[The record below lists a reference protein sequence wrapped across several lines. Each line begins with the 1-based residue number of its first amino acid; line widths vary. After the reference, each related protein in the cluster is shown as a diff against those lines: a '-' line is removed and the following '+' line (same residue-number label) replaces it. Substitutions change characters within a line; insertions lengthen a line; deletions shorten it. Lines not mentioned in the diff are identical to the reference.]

1 MSFSLSPGI
10 TSTETDL
17 SAIIPNVSASN
28 AATVG
33 QFMWGVVEEVMEAD
47 NEQQLV
53 NLTGKP
59 TNAVYT
65 DFMCASSFLAYATG
79 LFFVRVVHSDAL
91 NASATATAGGTGQLI
106 KNLSVYET
114 LVFSSS
120 PNLWVAKYPGA
131 LGDNVG
137 VAWAD
142 ATGFNAVDSNDD
154 PTWPWAG
161 LFSQAPSSG
170 AFHIV
175 VYDAGGG
182 ITGTIGSVLE
192 KYTNSSLTP
201 GSLNFDGTTAYVPA
215 QINQSSAWVW
225 VGKLSLLTGTSVGVQ
240 LAGGDDG
247 SAIVDA
253 DRAVGW
259 DLFADPDST
268 TISLAFAAG
277 ADVTGSTNII
287 QNVAEERLDCV
298 AFVSPML
305 TDVVNKTTAEAAA
318 AATLVTRTSYG
329 SSSYAFMDSCY
340 KLMYDRYN
348 DVNRYIPLN
357 GDVAGLCARATNTN
371 DAWWSPAGVNRGIF
385 KNCIKL
391 SYIQNKTIRDQLYQ
405 QGVNPCISQPTTG
418 PMLWGD
424 KTLQSVASAFDRIG
438 VRRLFIVLEK
448 SIAIAAAGELFDF
461 NDAITRVKFVN
472 EIEPFLT
479 SIQGRRGLQQFQVIC
494 DTTNNTPEV
503 IASNEFVASIWIL
516 PNYSINFIN
525 LNFIC
530 VNSAVQF
537 TENVVTT

>member
-1 MSFSLSPGI
+1 MSFTLSPGVSI
-10 TSTETDL
+10 TETDL
-17 SAIIPNVSASN
+17 SAIIPNVSSSIGAS
-28 AATVG
+28 VG
-33 QFMWGVVEEVMEAD
+33 QFQWGVVNEIMQLD
-47 NEQQLV
+47 NEQELV
-53 NLTGKP
+53 NTVGTP
-59 TNAVYT
+59 TNSVFT
-65 DFMCASSFLAYATG
+65 DFMCSSSFLAYATG
-79 LFFVRVVHSDAL
+79 LQLVRVVHEDAL
-91 NASATATAGGTGQLI
+91 NASCTASAGGSGELI
-106 KNLSVYET
+106 QNVDVYNTIE
-114 LVFSSS
+114 FSSS
-120 PNLWVAKYPGA
+120 PDLWIAKYPGV

-137 VAWAD
+137 VAWAN
-142 ATGFNAVDSNDD
+142 TSGFNAEDSHGN
-154 PTWPWAG
+154 PIWPYAN
-161 LFSQAPSSG
+161 LFAQAPGTSQ
-170 AFHIV
+170 FHIV

-182 ITGTIGSVLE
+182 ITGTIGSILE
-192 KYTNSSLTP
+192 TYTNTSLVQTAK
-201 GSLNFDGTTAYVPA
+201 NFDGTTAYVLA
-215 QINQSSAWVW
+215 QINQKSAWIW
-225 VGKLSLLTGTSVGVQ
+225 MGKIGLLTGTSNGVQ

-247 SAIVDA
+247 SAITDA
-253 DRAVGW
+253 DRATGW
-259 DLFADPDST
+259 DVFADPDAT
-268 TISLAFAAG
+268 TISLAFVGG
-277 ADVTGSTNII
+277 ADVTASLNVI
-287 QNVAEERLDCV
+287 QNIAETRKDCV
-298 AFVSPML
+298 AFVSPQL
-305 TDVVNKTTAEAAA
+305 TDVVNQTPSAAL
-318 AATLVTRTSYG
+318 AATLVTRESYG

-357 GDVAGLCARATNTN
+357 GDVAGLCAQATNTN

-391 SYIQNKTIRDQLYQ
+391 SYIQNQSIRDQLYQ

-448 SIAIAAAGELFDF
+448 SIAIAANGELFNF
-461 NDAITRVKFVN
+461 NDAITRAQFVN

-494 DTTNNTPEV
+494 DTTNNTPQV
-503 IASNEFVASIWIL
+503 IAANQFVASIWIL